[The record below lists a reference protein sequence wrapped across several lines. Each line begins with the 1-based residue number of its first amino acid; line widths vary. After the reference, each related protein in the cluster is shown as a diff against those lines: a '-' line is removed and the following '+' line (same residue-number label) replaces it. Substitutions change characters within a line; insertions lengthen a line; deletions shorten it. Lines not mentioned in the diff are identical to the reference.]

1 MAVNDSEHPS
11 VMVQILVLS
20 EGSDSKTTDAGV
32 IGHSPW
38 EYWNSGKDLGSLVN
52 PEKNEVATWWM
63 KLMTQ

>member
-38 EYWNSGKDLGSLVN
+38 EYWNSGKDRSS
-52 PEKNEVATWWM
+52 
-63 KLMTQ
+63 Q